1 MTLLQFQK
9 IIWLSFTM
17 TYKKLN
23 ANKERTTISSLDRH
37 FKFVSLVSLSQ
48 HLVNLV
54 ITVRQQQHCGL
65 ILSV

>member
-1 MTLLQFQK
+1 
-9 IIWLSFTM
+9 M

-23 ANKERTTISSLDRH
+23 ANKERTTISSLDQH

-54 ITVRQQQHCGL
+54 ITVRQQQHYGL